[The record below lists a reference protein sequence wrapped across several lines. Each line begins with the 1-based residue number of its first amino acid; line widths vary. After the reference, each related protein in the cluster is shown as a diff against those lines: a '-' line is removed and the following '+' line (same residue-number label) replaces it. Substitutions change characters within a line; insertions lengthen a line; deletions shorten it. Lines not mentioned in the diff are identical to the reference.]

1 MGHECVALP
10 MRSATTGT
18 SLLVALAAV
27 MMFASGAGLLLL
39 IRRHGRLGWTGV
51 VGATACG
58 VGVVTLALAAAL
70 QEVLYDGDF
79 PWMPTFV
86 GPGVIALAAGLA
98 LVGWTVLRSRVVPPS
113 VGVSLL
119 IGAVLLVGANE
130 QTAAVLL
137 AVPFGVAWLAT
148 GAALMLRRDGT
159 TSVADPHLA

>member
-1 MGHECVALP
+1 

-18 SLLVALAAV
+18 SLLVALAGL

-39 IRRHGRLGWTGV
+39 IRRHSRLGWTGV

-58 VGVVTLALAAAL
+58 VGVVTLAVAAGL
-70 QEVLYDGDF
+70 QELLYDGDF
-79 PWMPTFV
+79 PWMPAFV
-86 GPGVIALAAGLA
+86 GPGVIALVAGLA

-113 VGVSLL
+113 VALSLL

-137 AVPFGVAWLAT
+137 AVPFGLAWLAT

-159 TSVADPHLA
+159 SSIVEAHHA

>member
-1 MGHECVALP
+1 

-39 IRRHGRLGWTGV
+39 IRRHSRLGWTGV

-58 VGVVTLALAAAL
+58 AGVVTLASAAAL
-70 QEVLYDGDF
+70 QELLYDGDF
-79 PWMPTFV
+79 PWMPAFV
-86 GPGVIALAAGLA
+86 GPGVIALAAGLT
-98 LVGWTVLRSRVVPPS
+98 LVSWTVLRSGVVPPW

-119 IGAVLLVGANE
+119 VGAVLLVGANE

-137 AVPFGVAWLAT
+137 AVPFGMAWLAL
-148 GAALMLRRDGT
+148 GAALMLRRDMT
-159 TSVADPHLA
+159 TLAVEAHHA